1 MSVLLQ
7 RDATESGEAPRNFAQ
22 MKQPKPNEKIAAL
35 EVDRHKVVEAILF
48 LLDNFVGFSQYDIV
62 KTLFLAD
69 KSHLKKYGRP
79 ITFDTYFAMEN
90 GPVPSFAYNILKL
103 DFDFKKEFGEER
115 PWVSVPVPN
124 KPNVNKFV
132 GVKRQPRYGVL
143 SQTDT
148 ETLREAGGTIQ
159 LLDFDQVR
167 RLTHEDPA
175 YKEAWARRGDA
186 KTAQMK
192 VQLLGASDKL
202 VDDLIYISKHVA

>member
-1 MSVLLQ
+1 
-7 RDATESGEAPRNFAQ
+7 
-22 MKQPKPNEKIAAL
+22 MKQPKLNDIPEF
-35 EVDRHKVVEAILF
+35 EVDKRKVVESILF
-48 LLDNFVGFSQYDIV
+48 LLENFVGFSQYDLV

-69 KSHLKKYGRP
+69 KSHLQKYGRP

-103 DFDFKKEFGEER
+103 DFDFKREIGEEK
-115 PWVSVPVPN
+115 PWVSVPDPN

-132 GVKRQPRYGVL
+132 RTKRQAKHALL
-143 SQTDT
+143 SQTDM
-148 ETLREAGGTIQ
+148 ETLKEAGGTIQ

-186 KTAQMK
+186 KRAQMK
-192 VQLLGASDKL
+192 VQLLGASEKL
-202 VDDLIYISKHVA
+202 VEDLVYISKHVA